1 MAEMLTDLL
10 QNIYGRI
17 SQLGQEIQGLKETLE
32 ALNENIEK
40 KIASLNDRILEFSK
54 EINITQ
60 TIHIDAL
67 NDIGQSMTDEL
78 DTIQKGL
85 AIDSFQK
92 MIGSLVKFEKLA
104 SEILNQENVNLLL
117 SEAIDSVK
125 KLKENIGEE
134 EVSG

>member
-17 SQLGQEIQGLKETLE
+17 SQLGQEIQGLKSTLE
-32 ALNENIEK
+32 DLNNNIEQKISSLNE
-40 KIASLNDRILEFSK
+40 RILEFSK

-67 NDIGQSMTDEL
+67 NDIGESMTGEL
-78 DTIQKGL
+78 ETIQKGL

-92 MIGSLVKFEKLA
+92 MINSLQNFEKLA
-104 SEILNQENVNLLL
+104 SDAVSYTHLTLPTILLV
-117 SEAIDSVK
+117 
-125 KLKENIGEE
+125 
-134 EVSG
+134 

>member
-17 SQLGQEIQGLKETLE
+17 SQLGQEIQGLKSTLE
-32 ALNENIEK
+32 DLNNNIEQ
-40 KIASLNDRILEFSK
+40 KIASLNERILEFSK

-67 NDIGQSMTDEL
+67 NDIGESMTGEL
-78 DTIQKGL
+78 ETIQKGL

-92 MIGSLVKFEKLA
+92 MINSLQNFEKLA
-104 SEILNQENVNLLL
+104 SDVLNQDTVNLLL
-117 SEAIDSVK
+117 AEAIDSVK
-125 KLKENIGEE
+125 KLKENLGEE
-134 EVSG
+134 EVSL

>member
-17 SQLGQEIQGLKETLE
+17 SQLGQEIQGLKSTLE
-32 ALNENIEK
+32 DLNNNIEQ
-40 KIASLNDRILEFSK
+40 KIASLNERILEFSK

-67 NDIGQSMTDEL
+67 NDIGESMTGEIE
-78 DTIQKGL
+78 TIHKGL

-92 MIGSLVKFEKLA
+92 MIKSLQNFEKLA
-104 SEILNQENVNLLL
+104 SDVLNQENVNLLL
-117 SEAIDSVK
+117 AEAIDSVK
-125 KLKENIGEE
+125 KLKENLVEE

>member
-17 SQLGQEIQGLKETLE
+17 SQLGQEIQGLKSTLE
-32 ALNENIEK
+32 DLNNNIEQ
-40 KIASLNDRILEFSK
+40 KIASLNERILEFSK

-67 NDIGQSMTDEL
+67 NDIGESMTGEL
-78 DTIQKGL
+78 ETIQKGL

-92 MIGSLVKFEKLA
+92 MINSLQNFEKLA
-104 SEILNQENVNLLL
+104 SDVLNQDTVNLLL
-117 SEAIDSVK
+117 AEAIDSVK
-125 KLKENIGEE
+125 KLKENLVEE